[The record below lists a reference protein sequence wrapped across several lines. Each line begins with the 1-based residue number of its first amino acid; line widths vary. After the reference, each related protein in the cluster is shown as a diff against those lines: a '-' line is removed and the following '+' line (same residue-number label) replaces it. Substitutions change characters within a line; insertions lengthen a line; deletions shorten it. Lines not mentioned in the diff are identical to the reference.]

1 MRLLR
6 KLCTAVA
13 VSGEESEVR
22 RIVLDE
28 LKPKAQDYKV
38 DALGNVL
45 ITRKG
50 RGGRR
55 LRVMLDAHMDEVGFM
70 LVADSGDGVYEFKI
84 IGGIDAGAVAGKA
97 IVVGEKHT
105 PGVVGAKAIHLAR
118 DEELKRPIAEGSLRI
133 DLGPG
138 GKAAVGDRGTF
149 APNYHRS
156 GPAILSKSLDDRLG
170 VATLIELVRHAPPN
184 VDVLAAFTVQEEIG
198 LRGAEVAAH
207 YFKPDIAIVIDATPA
222 RDLPMQREGENNFYN
237 TKLGFGP
244 AIYAAD
250 SSTIHDRRLI
260 AFLKEI
266 ATRAKIPHQIRQPEG
281 GGTDAGAI
289 QRAVDGVPVAT
300 VSVPHRYP
308 HTSMSIA
315 RVDDWQ
321 NTLTLLS
328 TALRKMTTDVLK
340 RNR

>member
-13 VSGEESEVR
+13 VSGEESKVR

-28 LKPKAQDYKV
+28 LKPKAQDYRV

-105 PGVVGAKAIHLAR
+105 PGVVGAKAIHLAT

-156 GPAILSKSLDDRLG
+156 GP
-170 VATLIELVRHAPPN
+170 